1 MNINMPCSSF
11 SPYDIPNN
19 GALYTEQSAF
29 LFASSFTL
37 DKTFRL
43 ALRPQSILLH
53 GSRSGRLNECQSQ
66 FRGQVMRLSF
76 LMNNFHQCLSLGR
89 THTSNNPSKGESQ
102 RLMEARLGSWLSDV
116 EARSV
121 VMIARQSSIPAYKCQ
136 QGQSRNSNS
145 P

>member
-1 MNINMPCSSF
+1 
-11 SPYDIPNN
+11 
-19 GALYTEQSAF
+19 
-29 LFASSFTL
+29 
-37 DKTFRL
+37 
-43 ALRPQSILLH
+43 
-53 GSRSGRLNECQSQ
+53 
-66 FRGQVMRLSF
+66 MRLSF
-76 LMNNFHQCLSLGR
+76 LMNNFHQGLSLGR
-89 THTSNNPSKGESQ
+89 THTSNNPSKEESQ